1 MAFNPAHRIRP
12 ASLISDDTPNALGAG
27 SDGGLRVQ
35 PVDPADLI
43 STDTPNA
50 LEIGADGKLVATGGG
65 GGTGIVI
72 INFSNAPF
80 DAEAAIA
87 SPLTIN
93 YDWQITGWRLRGGAG
108 ESGTAT
114 VDWLLLN
121 DQDDIGVSITGSLT
135 PTVNGTSNESTT
147 LTGWTTTGTA
157 GQLLQAVLT
166 NVTGF
171 KTVVCELLT
180 VRT

>member
-65 GGTGIVI
+65 GGTGTVR
-72 INFSNAPF
+72 FTFTAAP
-80 DAEAAIA
+80 ATVEASISAPITV
-87 SPLTIN
+87 P
-93 YDWQITGWRLRGGAG
+93 YDWTVIGWRMFDGTGGTG
-108 ESGTAT
+108 VAT
-114 VDWLLLN
+114 VDWLLL
-121 DQDDIGVSITGSLT
+121 DHLGDTGVSITAAATPHLSGSHA
-135 PTVNGTSNESTT
+135 ESTT
-147 LTGWTTTGTA
+147 LTGWTTTGSA

-166 NVTGF
+166 GVTGF
-171 KTVVCELLT
+171 REVTCELLLAKG
-180 VRT
+180 